1 MRTVLVTGPG
11 GAGRTTVAA
20 ATALAAARRGRRA
33 LLLSADAVPGLPGG
47 AGPTEAA
54 DGLWT
59 ARVDSGEHFRDELL
73 ALQDRASGVLD
84 LLGGNRMDGEELTE
98 LPGSTQLALLH
109 ALRRAAAGDWS
120 DGRFDLVVVDLPPLR
135 EAIALLALPE
145 QLRRY
150 LRRLLPSERQ
160 AARALRPMLAQL
172 AGVPMPAQWL
182 YEAAAR
188 KDAELAV
195 VQALIEDRA
204 TTLRLVAE
212 PGPAAEDALRT
223 ARTGLA
229 LHGLRVDALVMN
241 RVLPPHSGDPWF
253 AALAAQQEKTA
264 ALWCAEW
271 APTTGLRTLPHL
283 GRDPRGLDDLALLDD
298 GTRPAAGA
306 DAGDG
311 RLAGDGLATGPDE
324 PVPGRADDPW
334 WVEDPW
340 WTGDPDA
347 PAAHGGRRATPPG
360 ARIVA
365 APPADGDPVLVWCLP
380 LPGAVK
386 SDLQLVRRGDELLLT
401 VGPFHRIVPL
411 EPGLRRC
418 TVSGA
423 ALTDGVLRVRFTPD
437 PGLWPR
443 TD

>member
-20 ATALAAARRGRRA
+20 ATALAAARRGERA
-33 LLLSADAVPGLPGG
+33 LLLTADGIPGLPGESE
-47 AGPTEAA
+47 PTEVT

-59 ARVDSGEHFRDELL
+59 ARIDSAEHFRGELL

-84 LLGGNRMDGEELTE
+84 LLGGNRLDGEEITE

-109 ALRRAAAGDWS
+109 SLRRAAEGDWS
-120 DGRFDLVVVDLPPLR
+120 RRGHDLLVVDLPPLR
-135 EAIALLALPE
+135 EALDLLSLPAR
-145 QLRRY
+145 LRRY
-150 LRRLLPSERQ
+150 LRRLLPPERQ

-188 KDAELAV
+188 KDAELAA

-229 LHGLRVDALVMN
+229 LHGLRVDTLAVN
-241 RVLPPHSGDPWF
+241 RLLPRHAADPWF
-253 AALAAQQEKTA
+253 AGLAAQQEKTVDR
-264 ALWCAEW
+264 WRAEW
-271 APTTGLRTLPHL
+271 APHAELREVPHL
-283 GRDPRGLDDLALLDD
+283 GRDPRGLDDLARLAEHAA
-298 GTRPAAGA
+298 PAA
-306 DAGDG
+306 
-311 RLAGDGLATGPDE
+311 E
-324 PVPGRADDPW
+324 PGVPGPGRA
-334 WVEDPW
+334 EDPW
-340 WTGDPDA
+340 WIEVPDA
-347 PAAHGGRRATPPG
+347 PDGLGALLPGSRIVSTPPTDDG
-360 ARIVA
+360 A
-365 APPADGDPVLVWCLP
+365 PVLVWCLP
-380 LPGAVK
+380 LPGAAK
-386 SDLQLVRRGDELLLT
+386 KDLRLVRRGDELLLT
-401 VGPFHRIVPL
+401 VGPFHRTVPL
-411 EPGLRRC
+411 ESGLRRC

-423 ALTDGVLRVRFTPD
+423 SLTDGLLRVRFTPD

-443 TD
+443 TG